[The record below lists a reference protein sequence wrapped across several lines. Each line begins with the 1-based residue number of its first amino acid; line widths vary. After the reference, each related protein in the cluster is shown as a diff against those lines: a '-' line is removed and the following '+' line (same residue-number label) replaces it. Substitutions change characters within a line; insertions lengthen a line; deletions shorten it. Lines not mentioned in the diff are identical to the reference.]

1 MEQAQGITM
10 DMFWVVIFVGVIGLL
25 ITGAIVFFAWKA
37 FSDKG
42 RGLFTMSFTSTF

>member
-25 ITGAIVFFAWKA
+25 ITGAIVFFCME
-37 FSDKG
+37 SLLRQRKG
-42 RGLFTMSFTSTF
+42 VCSL